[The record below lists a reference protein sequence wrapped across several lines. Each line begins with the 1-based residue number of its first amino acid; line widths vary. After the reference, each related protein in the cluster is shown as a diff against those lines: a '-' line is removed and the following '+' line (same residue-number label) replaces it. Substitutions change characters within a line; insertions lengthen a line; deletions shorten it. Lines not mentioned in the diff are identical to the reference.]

1 MKKVLILGCTGAT
14 EFIVSYLM
22 NSNGISEICICDP
35 DKAKC
40 DEIRKAHSGSRVRIS
55 TARADLANEAGT
67 RMMLSI
73 VQPEVIV
80 NMSPSRFTITVMKLA
95 LEIGA
100 DYIDQD
106 LFKPGEGGLLSE
118 QFSYFG
124 DFRSKG
130 KMAVVGCA
138 MNPSVITSLVRQAM
152 REDFDT
158 LTDVDF
164 VEINLDINKESII
177 PAKYIEG
184 GEVKECPEAEVS
196 LAGLFPE
203 VGTTT
208 ISIANNVVV
217 EDFIK
222 EIPEISNVR
231 YFTSFA
237 KEEDEEDFSD
247 ILEKI
252 GMLSEEQIA
261 ITPEVS
267 ISPKEFWNL
276 MKDSNKKEITLDG
289 KCVIGVMMKGVKFG
303 SPKTCWAYVIGD
315 NDKCMEKYNMSAKEV
330 WDAYAILSGTV
341 LICNGKWNKMG
352 VFSPVAF
359 DPELLLHDLRGK
371 GLRFEWADLPLLTSK

>member
-14 EFIVSYLM
+14 DFIVSNLI

-40 DEIRKAHSGSRVRIS
+40 DEIRKAHQGSRVRIS
-55 TARADLANEAGT
+55 TARADISNEAGT

-106 LFKPGEGGLLSE
+106 LYKPGEGGLLSE

-138 MNPSVITSLVRQAM
+138 MNPSVITSLVRDAM
-152 REDFDT
+152 REDFEKI
-158 LTDVDF
+158 TDVDV

-177 PAKYIEG
+177 QAKYIEA
-184 GEVKECPEAEVS
+184 GEPKECPEADVS
-196 LAGLFPE
+196 MVGLFPE
-203 VGTTT
+203 VGTNTV
-208 ISIANNVVV
+208 SIANNVVV

-222 EIPEISNVR
+222 EIPEVSNVR
-231 YFTSFA
+231 YFTSFSKEA
-237 KEEDEEDFSD
+237 EEEDYSD

-252 GMLSEEQIA
+252 GMLSDEKIA

-276 MKDSNKKEITLDG
+276 MKDANKKEIALGG
-289 KCVIGVMMKGVKFG
+289 KCLIGVIMKGIKFG
-303 SPKTCWAYVIGD
+303 ASKSSWAYVIGD
-315 NDKCMEKYNMSAKEV
+315 NDKCLSKYGMSAKEV

-352 VFSPVAF
+352 VFSPAAF
-359 DPELLLHDLRGK
+359 DPDYLLHDLRGK
-371 GLRFEWADLPLLTSK
+371 GLRFEWADVPLLTTK

>member
-14 EFIVSYLM
+14 DFIVSNLI

-40 DEIRKAHSGSRVRIS
+40 DEIRKAHADSRVRIS
-55 TARADLANEAGT
+55 TARADLSNEAGT

-73 VQPEVIV
+73 TQPEVIV
-80 NMSPSRFTITVMKLA
+80 NMSPSRFTILVMKLA

-106 LFKPGEGGLLSE
+106 LYKPGEGGLLSE

-124 DFRSKG
+124 DFRAKG

-138 MNPSVITSLVRQAM
+138 MNPSVITSLVREAT
-152 REDFDT
+152 REEFEKI
-158 LTDVDF
+158 TDVD
-164 VEINLDINKESII
+164 VLEVNLDINKGSIV
-177 PAKYIEG
+177 PAKYIEN
-184 GEVKECPEAEVS
+184 GEAKECPEADFSMV
-196 LAGLFPE
+196 GLFPE
-203 VGTTT
+203 VGTNTV
-208 ISIANNVVV
+208 SIANNIIV

-222 EIPEISNVR
+222 EIPEVANVR
-231 YFTSFA
+231 YFTTFN
-237 KEEDEEDFSD
+237 KEEAEADNTEL
-247 ILEKI
+247 LEKL
-252 GMLSEEQIA
+252 GMLSDEKIA

-276 MKDSNKKEITLDG
+276 MKESNKKEITLGG
-289 KCVIGVMMKGVKFG
+289 KCLVGVIMKGIKFG
-303 SPKTCWAYVIGD
+303 SSKKTWAYVVGD
-315 NDKCMEKYNMSAKEV
+315 NDKCLSKYNMSAKEV

-352 VFSPVAF
+352 VFSPAAF
-359 DPELLLHDLRGK
+359 DPDYLLHDLRGR
-371 GLRFEWADLPLLTSK
+371 GLRFEWADTPLLTTK

>member
-14 EFIVSYLM
+14 DFIVSYLI

-40 DEIRKAHSGSRVRIS
+40 DEIRKNHAGSRVRIS

-118 QFSYFG
+118 QFNYFG

-138 MNPSVITSLVRQAM
+138 MNPSVITSLVRKAM
-152 REDFDT
+152 RDEFEKINS
-158 LTDVDF
+158 VDF

-177 PAKYIEG
+177 PAKYIEA
-184 GEVKECPEAEVS
+184 GEVMECPEAQISMV
-196 LAGLFPE
+196 GLFPE
-203 VGTTT
+203 VGTNTV
-208 ISIANNVVV
+208 SIANNVVV

-222 EIPEISNVR
+222 EIPEVSNVR
-231 YFTSFA
+231 YFTSFVKEA
-237 KEEDEEDFSD
+237 EEEDYTE

-252 GMLSEEQIA
+252 GMLSDEKIE

-267 ISPKEFWNL
+267 ISPKEFWKL
-276 MKDSNKKEITLDG
+276 MKDSNKKEAVLDG
-289 KCVIGVMMKGVKFG
+289 KCLTGVIMKGIKFG
-303 SPKTCWAYVIGD
+303 TEKTAFAYIIGD
-315 NDKCMEKYNMSAKEV
+315 NDKCLEKYNMSATEV

-359 DPELLLHDLRGK
+359 DPELLIHDLRGK
-371 GLRFEWADLPLLTSK
+371 GLKFEWANVPLLTTK